1 MAVLPDG
8 RVLHTQRAGA
18 LRLTTPASGVTEV
31 VNQFNVYTAGEQG
44 LLTVALDPD
53 FATNQWVYV
62 YYAPRLD
69 TPGGNAPG
77 TLPAGQT
84 EAYWDQWK
92 GYDVL
97 SRFKWTGN
105 SLDMASE
112 QQIIKIETNR
122 GGSAHHAGDIAW
134 DAQGNLFLSVGD
146 NTSAQAGNA
155 QGYAPI
161 NDSPGLNPA
170 FDARRGA
177 GNTNDLRGKILRIK
191 VAADGSYTVPAGNL
205 FPAGPKTRPEIYIM
219 GLRNPYRM
227 DIDKA
232 TNTLVWGEYAPDAG
246 RDDARRGPMGLV
258 EWNAS
263 PASGAPH
270 NQGWP
275 YCIADNRPYNNWD
288 FVNGVSREWFD
299 CNAPKNTS
307 QYNTGLVDL
316 PPVVPADMWYGDKN
330 CKTTAPE
337 DCDNPLW
344 PELQRWS
351 DNIEQAPMAGPV
363 YNYDAAN
370 PVDDQVP
377 CVLGRQGVLRRVFA
391 GLPRGVHAD
400 QARRPG
406 DQARAVPAQLRAR
419 RPRRAPVGWSDG
431 PGVRQRRL
439 ALRPRVRDQGAF
451 ARRLQPWQQAAA
463 GSHRDRSPLRRRRSA
478 RGPVRRDR
486 VV

>member
-1 MAVLPDG
+1 MEGSAGSTGWRPRGPPRRRWFRGEIERATDSRGRDQRCAVGSPVRCSRLALSASSSWFMHEESGSVEHWFGRRVLRRMRPSSRLWMVSVLSVLALAATSANVAHAQSDPATDWANYEKLTLASGLAGEPIDMAVLPDG

-191 VAADGSYTVPAGNL
+191 VAADGSYTVPPGNL

-227 DIDKA
+227 NIDKA

-275 YCIADNRPYNNWD
+275 
-288 FVNGVSREWFD
+288 
-299 CNAPKNTS
+299 
-307 QYNTGLVDL
+307 
-316 PPVVPADMWYGDKN
+316 
-330 CKTTAPE
+330 
-337 DCDNPLW
+337 
-344 PELQRWS
+344 
-351 DNIEQAPMAGPV
+351 
-363 YNYDAAN
+363 
-370 PVDDQVP
+370 
-377 CVLGRQGVLRRVFA
+377 
-391 GLPRGVHAD
+391 
-400 QARRPG
+400 
-406 DQARAVPAQLRAR
+406 
-419 RPRRAPVGWSDG
+419 
-431 PGVRQRRL
+431 
-439 ALRPRVRDQGAF
+439 
-451 ARRLQPWQQAAA
+451 
-463 GSHRDRSPLRRRRSA
+463 
-478 RGPVRRDR
+478 
-486 VV
+486 